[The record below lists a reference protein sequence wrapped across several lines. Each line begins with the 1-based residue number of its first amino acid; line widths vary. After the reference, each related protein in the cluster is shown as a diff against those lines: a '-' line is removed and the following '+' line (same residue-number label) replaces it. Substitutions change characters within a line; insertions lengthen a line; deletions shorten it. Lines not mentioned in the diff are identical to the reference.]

1 MSAMTRLFL
10 LVAFAMFHVPI
21 IVTQEDSEVSVRMPD
36 NETVVVM
43 KINIKN
49 NKTRNVDH
57 GVSMFLS
64 FKCSIGYFRTILLI
78 ECPRYQKY

>member
-1 MSAMTRLFL
+1 MSAMARLFL
-10 LVAFAMFHVPI
+10 VAFTMFHVPI
-21 IVTQEDSEVSVRMPD
+21 SVTQDDSEVSVRMPD

-57 GVSMFLS
+57 GVSMFLA
-64 FKCSIGYFRTILLI
+64 FKCSICSILLI
-78 ECPRYQKY
+78 EFPRCQKY

>member
-1 MSAMTRLFL
+1 MCVMARLFL
-10 LVAFAMFHVPI
+10 VSFAMFHVPI
-21 IVTQEDSEVSVRMPD
+21 IVTQEDSEVSVMMPD

-57 GVSMFLS
+57 GVRMFQMQYID
-64 FKCSIGYFRTILLI
+64 CSILLI
-78 ECPRYQKY
+78 ECPRCQKY

>member
-1 MSAMTRLFL
+1 MSAMARLFL
-10 LVAFAMFHVPI
+10 VAFTMFNVPI

-78 ECPRYQKY
+78 ECPRSQKY

>member
-1 MSAMTRLFL
+1 MSVMARLF

-21 IVTQEDSEVSVRMPD
+21 IVTQEDSEVSVMMPD

-57 GVSMFLS
+57 SVSMFLG
-64 FKCSIGYFRTILLI
+64 FKCSMQGIAV
-78 ECPRYQKY
+78 

>member
-1 MSAMTRLFL
+1 MCVMARLFL
-10 LVAFAMFHVPI
+10 VSFAMFHVPI

-36 NETVVVM
+36 NQTVVVM

-57 GVSMFLS
+57 GVSILLL
-64 FKCSIGYFRTILLI
+64 KCSIAVGL
-78 ECPRYQKY
+78 QKYPI